1 VYFGRPGRCT
11 FWGAVAVTAGQYT
24 IGPALVLLTGY
35 ATPAW
40 FSLGYLSYYVL
51 ALPPLWREL
60 RSEQPSLVWRPG
72 ALAAS

>member
-1 VYFGRPGRCT
+1 
-11 FWGAVAVTAGQYT
+11 VTAGQYT
-24 IGPALVLLTGY
+24 IGPALVFLTGQ

-51 ALPPLWREL
+51 AVLPLWREL